1 MILSLDDIQLTRF
14 LRKNRFNLIYFVCKS
29 LSQNMD
35 QKNISILHL
44 VKIRKNLC
52 TRKSPV
58 SSQHRMC
65 ARSTYRK
72 TCSLNMPDTLF
83 QNLGTET
90 MVDSK
95 RQIQLGDLD
104 TSHQP
109 VTIWIKDLIV
119 RMTENIILFVKSIYD
134 RIDLMLR
141 VVFLSLLPE
150 LFVLVIRQITDGF
163 IVLGYKLRISVLI
176 PVITDRWVSKDT
188 RTDDKK

>member
-1 MILSLDDIQLTRF
+1 
-14 LRKNRFNLIYFVCKS
+14 
-29 LSQNMD
+29 MD

-52 TRKSPV
+52 TRKSSV

>member
-1 MILSLDDIQLTRF
+1 
-14 LRKNRFNLIYFVCKS
+14 
-29 LSQNMD
+29 
-35 QKNISILHL
+35 
-44 VKIRKNLC
+44 
-52 TRKSPV
+52 
-58 SSQHRMC
+58 
-65 ARSTYRK
+65 
-72 TCSLNMPDTLF
+72 
-83 QNLGTET
+83 
-90 MVDSK
+90 MVNSK
-95 RQIQLGDLD
+95 YQIQLGDLD

-141 VVFLSLLPE
+141 VIFLSLLPE

-176 PVITDRWVSKDT
+176 PVITDRWVSKNT

>member
-1 MILSLDDIQLTRF
+1 
-14 LRKNRFNLIYFVCKS
+14 
-29 LSQNMD
+29 MD

-44 VKIRKNLC
+44 VKICKNLC
-52 TRKSPV
+52 TWKSPV
-58 SSQHRMC
+58 SRQHRMC

-95 RQIQLGDLD
+95 YQIQLGDLD
-104 TSHQP
+104 TSHQS
-109 VTIWIKDLIV
+109 VTIWIKNLIV

-134 RIDLMLR
+134 RIDLVLCI
-141 VVFLSLLPE
+141 VFLSLLPE
-150 LFVLVIRQITDGF
+150 LFVLVIRQITDRF
-163 IVLGYKLRISVLI
+163 VVLGYKLRISVLI